1 MVNTG
6 LRAPARPRAAQ
17 EAAFVACATA
27 LALHTG
33 GLTICGAGI
42 LRLDAAMRGLSG
54 VPPPDDALREVWL
67 SAQGVI
73 LARLRGDDVAFE
85 DARHL
90 LRCAVSVYWAG
101 RAMDLTPGV

>member
-6 LRAPARPRAAQ
+6 LRAPARRRAPQ
-17 EAAFVACATA
+17 EAAFLACATA

-42 LRLDAAMRGLSG
+42 LRLDEAMRGLSG

-85 DARHL
+85 DSRHL
-90 LRCAVSVYWAG
+90 LRCALASYWAG
-101 RAMDLTPGV
+101 RAAALGV